1 MRKAFALLSEEV
13 LVVIKTFG
21 VENKRP
27 LYELH
32 CPMAFKGRGAIWLQN
47 NDQVRN
53 PYFGAT
59 MLKCADRVNLISFDK
74 KKQGSHADHKG
85 HSHKQP

>member
-1 MRKAFALLSEEV
+1 MREAFTLLSEEI
-13 LVVIKTFG
+13 LVVIKTFEVG
-21 VENKRP
+21 NNRP

-32 CPMAFKGRGAIWLQN
+32 CPMAFKGRGAIWLQT
-47 NDQVRN
+47 NDQIRN

-74 KKQGSHADHKG
+74 EKQGAHTNHKG
-85 HSHKQP
+85 HSH